1 MTNASHAKR
10 WPSAPSANDIV
21 NPKVHAALNL
31 ACRVLDARRRV
42 PFSSAARL
50 LGDDSFGV
58 AEDTPTNVWVY
69 PPAASHPR
77 VQAHLVG
84 MGTRGRKGSIEAM
97 TRPLRVVAPPR
108 PVELPAPPEHLSAT
122 MQAWWR
128 EAVAE
133 YDFDAHHLLL
143 LEAAAD

>member
-1 MTNASHAKR
+1 
-10 WPSAPSANDIV
+10 
-21 NPKVHAALNL
+21 
-31 ACRVLDARRRV
+31 
-42 PFSSAARL
+42 
-50 LGDDSFGV
+50 
-58 AEDTPTNVWVY
+58 
-69 PPAASHPR
+69 
-77 VQAHLVG
+77 

-143 LEAAAD
+143 LEAAADAWDTMVNARDTARREGLTVQGANGPKPHPVVAIERDARLAFARLIRELDLDCEPPREQHGWRPPAIRSNRRR